1 MKKKLLTDYPVWDN
15 RKQLW
20 RIMRLTILFSFC
32 FAMMVAAN
40 SYSQSTKLSLKLT
53 GSTIKEVLSQVEGKS
68 EFIFL
73 YKNGEMNDQ
82 LIVNIDVK
90 NATVSEILDKILIGQ
105 NLSYDV
111 YNRQVII
118 RKNTGVSGV
127 VQSASDQ
134 QKAVSGKVT
143 DTSGAPLPG
152 VSVVV
157 KGSTNGTIT
166 DGNGEYSLP
175 NVPENATLQ
184 FSFVGMKMQEVAVG
198 SKTTINVVLEEETI
212 GIEEVVA
219 VGYGTMRKRD
229 LTGSIASVK
238 AKDLGTIPSVGA
250 DAMLQGKAAG
260 VQVIQNSGTPGAEV
274 FVRVRGTGSLMGEN
288 RPLYVVDGVPMN
300 NISSQFLEGGGQRS
314 SGMADIN
321 PNDIESMEI
330 LKDAASTAI
339 YGSRGSNGVIL
350 ITTKKGKS
358 GDAKFAFDAYTGV
371 QETWRKL
378 DLLNG
383 EQYYDLIKDEL
394 ANSGRNKITD
404 YPFNSIYVSPDG
416 KYTDY
421 QDEIFRIAPISNYNL
436 AISGGTEK
444 LKTYTSIGYFTQKG
458 TIIGQKYDRL
468 TSRVNLDYQ
477 AKKWLKIGTS
487 SQLSYVKNAKVTND
501 YSSASVLGNALLR
514 NPNLPVKWED
524 GTYSVDALLSENP
537 VQLANTI
544 TYNSTQK
551 RVILNLYAEAEIIA
565 NLKFKSTFGVDNLG
579 TREERFVPSFILY
592 EKGSARANSESY
604 EQMTWQNENTL
615 NYFKTIGKHSFSVL
629 AGMSFM
635 ESTTTTLRAGGK
647 TAGSD
652 VITTIAIATPD
663 IPYHY
668 IGTWGLKSYFGRAN
682 YNFDDKYLID
692 ASVRVDG
699 SSRFGENKRFG
710 TFPSLSGAWR
720 ISNESF
726 MKSVKVISDL
736 KLRASIGATGNQDGL
751 PDYPSLALYGTGR
764 NYDGNPGIAISNIQN
779 TDLGWESTTQTN
791 LGIDLSLFSGRINIY
806 ADAYNKLT
814 SDLIFTRNLPWTT
827 GFSSIPRVNLGDMEN
842 KGIELQLSTRN
853 LTGKLK
859 WNTDFNISFNRN
871 KITYLPD
878 NGALG
883 SDYIFEMPDAYG
895 SEGPYSIYRVGESVG
910 SFYGYQY
917 LGVHVSDDAV
927 PRSDN
932 PDPAFKDF
940 YEKGVRGGDAIY
952 LDVNGDHYYS
962 RDFDR
967 VIIGNALPKHTG
979 GITNTFS
986 YRDFDLS
993 VFMNWSYG
1001 NDVYNMTKAVLE
1013 AMSDDFN
1020 QSTIVLNRW
1029 KNQGDVTNVPRA
1041 FYGSNSVSGAANTD
1055 ASSRYIEDGSFL
1067 RVKNVTFGYNL
1078 PASIVQKAN
1087 ITSARIYCD
1096 IQNLYTFTNYSG
1108 MDPENQNMSGGMT
1121 MGVDY
1126 LTQPQPRIFSVGINL
1141 GF

>member
-1 MKKKLLTDYPVWDN
+1 MKKHREWNSPGGLFRKLL
-15 RKQLW
+15 
-20 RIMRLTILFSFC
+20 RIMKLTSFLILL
-32 FAMMVAAN
+32 FAFTVSAS
-40 SYSQSTKLSLKLT
+40 SYSQTTKLNIQVKNGSFIDVLKQIENQSEFYFYYNNDEIRNIREVSISIS
-53 GSTIKEVLSQVEGKS
+53 GKRIEEVL
-68 EFIFL
+68 
-73 YKNGEMNDQ
+73 DQ
-82 LIVNIDVK
+82 LLRGTDLEYQIIDRYIALK
-90 NATVSEILDKILIGQ
+90 
-105 NLSYDV
+105 
-111 YNRQVII
+111 
-118 RKNTGVSGV
+118 RKSGAENTGV
-127 VQSASDQ
+127 QQ
-134 QKAVSGKVT
+134 QKSVSGKVT

-166 DGNGEYSLP
+166 DGNGDYSLP

-184 FSFVGMKMQEVAVG
+184 FSFVGMKMQDIPVSG
-198 SKTTINVVLEEETI
+198 KTLVNVIMEEDAI

-238 AKDLGTIPSVGA
+238 TKDLQSIPSAGA

-300 NISSQFLEGGGQRS
+300 NISGQFLEGGGQRS

-358 GDAKFAFDAYTGV
+358 GDAKFTFDAYTGV
-371 QETWRKL
+371 QETWKKL

-416 KYTDY
+416 KSTDY
-421 QDEIFRIAPISNYNL
+421 QDEIFRVAPISSYNL
-436 AISGGTEK
+436 AISGGNEK
-444 LKTYTSIGYFTQKG
+444 LKTYTSVGYFTQTG

-468 TSRVNLDYQ
+468 TTRVNLDYQ
-477 AKKWLKIGTS
+477 AKKWLKIGS
-487 SQLSYVKNAKVTND
+487 STQLSHVKNAKVTND

-514 NPNLPVKWED
+514 NPNLPVKWDD
-524 GTYSVDALLSENP
+524 GTYSVDVLQSENP

-551 RVILNLYAEAEIIA
+551 RIITNLYAEAEII
-565 NLKFKSTFGVDNLG
+565 NDLKFKSTFGVDNLS
-579 TREERFVPSFILY
+579 TREERFVPSFIIY
-592 EKGSARANSESY
+592 EKGSARANAESY
-604 EQMTWQNENTL
+604 EEMTWQNENTL
-615 NYFKTIGKHSFSVL
+615 NYFKTFGKQSLTLL

-635 ESTTTTLRAGGK
+635 ESTKTTLRAGGK

-652 VITTIAIATPD
+652 VITTIAIATAD
-663 IPYHY
+663 IPTHY
-668 IGTWGLKSYFGRAN
+668 IANWGLESYFGRAN
-682 YNFDDKYLID
+682 YNFDDKYMVD
-692 ASVRVDG
+692 ASIRMDG

-710 TFPSLSGAWR
+710 TFPSVSVAWR
-720 ISNESF
+720 LSNENF
-726 MKSVKVISDL
+726 MKSVSVISDL

-751 PDYPSLALYGTGR
+751 PEYPSLALYGTGR

-779 TDLGWESTTQTN
+779 ADLGWESTTQTN
-791 LGIDLSLFSGRINIY
+791 IGVDISLFEGRVSLY
-806 ADAYNKLT
+806 ADAYKKLT

-827 GFSSIPRVNLGDMEN
+827 GFWSIPRVNLGDMEN
-842 KGIELQLSTRN
+842 KGLEFQLSTRN
-853 LTGKLK
+853 LTGKFK

-871 KITYLPD
+871 KITYLPE
-878 NGALG
+878 NGVAG
-883 SDYIFEMPDAYG
+883 SDYIFQMPNAYG
-895 SEGPYSIYRVGESVG
+895 SEGPYSIYKVGQPVG

-917 LGVHVSDDAV
+917 LGVYASDADV

-967 VIIGNALPKHTG
+967 VMIGNALPKHTG

-986 YRDFDLS
+986 YKGFDLS
-993 VFMNWSYG
+993 LFMNWSYG

-1029 KNQGDVTNVPRA
+1029 KKQGDVTNIPRA

-1067 RVKNVTFGYNL
+1067 RVKNLTLGYSLPSTFV
-1078 PASIVQKAN
+1078 SKAK
-1087 ITSARIYCD
+1087 ITSARIYFD
-1096 IQNLYTFTNYSG
+1096 AQNLYTFTNYSG
-1108 MDPENQNMSGGMT
+1108 MDPENQNMGGGMT
-1121 MGVDY
+1121 LGVDY
-1126 LTQPQPRIFSVGINL
+1126 LTQPQPRVFSVGVNI